1 MKLKSKKRILFFLI
15 IPFLLIL
22 VSIFYLNKFNKNQV
36 KSKFKEVTFAEGVT
50 IQNLMEI
57 SGFHLAEEGE
67 ESLKA
72 FLDRLYTNESIVYIG
87 LFKGTQLVYL
97 LSHFEGYFP
106 VTRDQEEFRIL
117 DTPVGKIFEITS
129 QFEGNPDIQYRLHIG
144 FDYEFL
150 TAFESAAS
158 RNFLIVAGLFSL
170 VVLFI
175 IALIIYFD
183 RKFFQKELEL
193 VEEKQEKERLKE
205 LSLLTSEIAHEI
217 KNPLNSIYLSFN
229 TLEKYC
235 TKDKDALFY
244 RDAIKGEIKR
254 ISAILQDYS
263 DLSKDI
269 RPEIKDL
276 DIKEFI
282 NEFRLIM
289 EEELKTR
296 NIDFRIEKQGKES
309 VRTDKN
315 LLKQVLLNLI
325 KNALEADATEITVNL
340 DASEE
345 RLTVEIIDNGKGIDE
360 KIKPSIFKPYISSKT
375 KGMGLGLHITRRLV
389 QALYGEIQLVS
400 HAPGNTIFRITM
412 TEKKEG

>member
-15 IPFLLIL
+15 IPFLSIL
-22 VSIFYLNKFNKNQV
+22 VSVFYLNKFNKNQV
-36 KSKFKEVTFAEGVT
+36 KSRFKEVTFAEGVT

-57 SGFHLAEEGE
+57 SGFHLSEEGE
-67 ESLKA
+67 EALKA
-72 FLDRLYTNESIVYIG
+72 FLDRLYNNKSIVYIG

-97 LSHFEGYFP
+97 LSRFEGYFP
-106 VTRDQEEFRIL
+106 VSRDQEEFRIL
-117 DTPVGKIFEITS
+117 DTPAGKIFEITS
-129 QFEGNPDIQYRLHIG
+129 QFEGNPDIYYRLHIG

-150 TAFESAAS
+150 TAVETAAS

-175 IALIIYFD
+175 MALIIYFD

-193 VEEKQEKERLKE
+193 VEEKQEKERFKE
-205 LSLLTSEIAHEI
+205 LSLLTAEIAHEI

-235 TKDKDALFY
+235 TRDKDALFY

-263 DLSKDI
+263 DLSGEL
-269 RPEIKDL
+269 RPGINDLVIKD
-276 DIKEFI
+276 FI
-282 NEFRLIM
+282 SEFRLIM
-289 EEELKTR
+289 EEEFKTA
-296 NIDFRIEKQGKES
+296 NIDFSMEREGKES
-309 VRTDKN
+309 VRTDRN
-315 LLKQVLLNLI
+315 LLKQILLNLI
-325 KNALEADATEITVNL
+325 KNALEAG
-340 DASEE
+340 ASKINVH
-345 RLTVEIIDNGKGIDE
+345 LTAIEQRFIIEVVDNGKGIDE

-389 QALYGEIQLVS
+389 RALKGEIQLVS
-400 HAPGNTIFRITM
+400 HAPGNTVFRITLPDI
-412 TEKKEG
+412 KEG

>member
-1 MKLKSKKRILFFLI
+1 
-15 IPFLLIL
+15 
-22 VSIFYLNKFNKNQV
+22 
-36 KSKFKEVTFAEGVT
+36 
-50 IQNLMEI
+50 
-57 SGFHLAEEGE
+57 
-67 ESLKA
+67 
-72 FLDRLYTNESIVYIG
+72 
-87 LFKGTQLVYL
+87 
-97 LSHFEGYFP
+97 
-106 VTRDQEEFRIL
+106 
-117 DTPVGKIFEITS
+117 
-129 QFEGNPDIQYRLHIG
+129 
-144 FDYEFL
+144 
-150 TAFESAAS
+150 
-158 RNFLIVAGLFSL
+158 VAGFFSL

-193 VEEKQEKERLKE
+193 VEEKQEKERFKE

-263 DLSKDI
+263 DLSKDL
-269 RPEIKDL
+269 RLEIKDL
-276 DIKEFI
+276 DIREFI
-282 NEFRLIM
+282 YEFRLIM
-289 EEELKTR
+289 EEEFRTR
-296 NIDFRIEKQGKES
+296 NIEFHIENKGKES

-315 LLKQVLLNLI
+315 LLKQMLLNLI
-325 KNALEADATEITVNL
+325 KNALEADASKITVNL
-340 DASEE
+340 ETAEE
-345 RLTVEIIDNGKGIDE
+345 GLTVEIIDNGKGIDE
-360 KIKPSIFKPYISSKT
+360 KIKSSIFKPYISSKT

-389 QALYGEIQLVS
+389 RALNGEIELVS

>member
-1 MKLKSKKRILFFLI
+1 
-15 IPFLLIL
+15 
-22 VSIFYLNKFNKNQV
+22 LNKFNKNQI
-36 KSKFKEVTFAEGVT
+36 KSKFQEVTFAEGIT

-57 SGFHLAEEGE
+57 SGFHLVEEGE
-67 ESLKA
+67 EALKA
-72 FLDRLYTNESIVYIG
+72 FLERLYNNESIVYIG
-87 LFKGTQLVYL
+87 LFKGAQLVYL
-97 LSHFEGYFP
+97 LSDFEGYFP

-117 DTPVGKIFEITS
+117 DTPVGKIFEISS

-158 RNFLIVAGLFSL
+158 RNFLIVAAFLSL

-175 IALIIYFD
+175 MALIIYFD
-183 RKFFQKELEL
+183 KKFFQKELEL
-193 VEEKQEKERLKE
+193 VEEKQEKERFKE

-276 DIKEFI
+276 NIKEFI

-289 EEELKTR
+289 EEEFKTR
-296 NIDFRIEKQGKES
+296 NIDFRMEEQGKES

-315 LLKQVLLNLI
+315 LLKQILLNLI
-325 KNALEADATEITVNL
+325 KNALEADATEIIVHI
-340 DASEE
+340 AAIEK
-345 RLTVEIIDNGKGIDE
+345 RFTVEINDNGKGIDE

-389 QALYGEIQLVS
+389 QALNGEIELVS
-400 HAPGNTIFRITM
+400 HAPGNTIFRITLP
-412 TEKKEG
+412 ENRER